1 MIAGA
6 RHFSLKTH
14 GITPWV
20 SCYYAN
26 NSPKGYGVLEDA
38 PNRLFASGVILISPL
53 QPGDPTKC
61 MHFAGSPIRAFLPRV
76 RKGFT
81 PPKMR
86 DLLYVS

>member
-38 PNRLFASGVILISPL
+38 PNRLFASGVILISPSN
-53 QPGDPTKC
+53 PGTPQNAC
-61 MHFAGSPIRAFLPRV
+61 ILRGAPFGLSSPV
-76 RKGFT
+76 T
-81 PPKMR
+81 
-86 DLLYVS
+86 D